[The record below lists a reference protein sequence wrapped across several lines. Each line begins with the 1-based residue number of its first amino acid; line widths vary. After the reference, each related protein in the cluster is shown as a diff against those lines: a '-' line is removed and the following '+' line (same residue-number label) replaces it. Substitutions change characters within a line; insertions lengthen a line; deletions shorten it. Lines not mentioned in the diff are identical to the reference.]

1 MFFNCHNHTMY
12 SNLRL
17 LDCII
22 KPQDLI
28 DRAIQLGLSGIAITD
43 HEALSAHME
52 VNKYAKK
59 IRETHPDFT
68 IALGNE
74 IYLTETRDKNQPYY
88 HFILIAKDAIGHKA
102 LRELSSIAW
111 YNSYFDRGME
121 RVPLLKSELQEVMKK
136 YKGHVMATTACMGG
150 ELSKRIVEYHIAK
163 EMNDPRIE
171 TIGNEIKRFI
181 DFCKNVFGDYDFYL
195 ECAPSSNKDQILVN
209 QYLLD
214 VANKFHIQLVA
225 GTDYHYLSE
234 ETRFAHK
241 AYLNSK
247 GGEREVDSFYEFA
260 RLMSEEEAKTLL
272 NLSFENWVVDEIF
285 RTTEIMRASVQW
297 YSLEKPQQIPEVK
310 VPKRTML
317 GWAIPNTLPNL
328 FRINMEGNEQEQH
341 WLDCCMNGLIQ
352 HGILEDTLLDTYM
365 ERLEVEADVIN
376 YIGNRLGTCLFAY
389 FNTFRH
395 YIDMFWDAG
404 SIVGPGRGSATGFLS
419 NYLLGITQLDP
430 IRWNLPYWRFLNKER
445 AELPDIDIDLA
456 PSKRPDIFMRIR
468 EERGELGLIQVAT
481 FGTEGSKSAV
491 LTACRGYRRFDEDG
505 IEMFPDGIDVDVAQ
519 YITSLIPQERGF
531 LWSIKEVVYGD
542 KEKGTCCVLYA
553 H

>member
-150 ELSKRIVEYHIAK
+150 ELSKLLTEYHINK
-163 EMNDPRIE
+163 EVSIPVDHIITKIE
-171 TIGNEIKRFI
+171 NFLN
-181 DFCKNVFGDYDFYL
+181 FCIEVFGRYDFYL

-225 GTDYHYLSE
+225 GTDSHYLSE

-272 NLSFENWVVDEIF
+272 NLSFEKWVVDEIF
-285 RTTEIMRASVQW
+285 RTPEIMRPSVQW
-297 YSLEKPQQIPEVK
+297 
-310 VPKRTML
+310 
-317 GWAIPNTLPNL
+317 
-328 FRINMEGNEQEQH
+328 
-341 WLDCCMNGLIQ
+341 
-352 HGILEDTLLDTYM
+352 
-365 ERLEVEADVIN
+365 
-376 YIGNRLGTCLFAY
+376 
-389 FNTFRH
+389 
-395 YIDMFWDAG
+395 
-404 SIVGPGRGSATGFLS
+404 
-419 NYLLGITQLDP
+419 
-430 IRWNLPYWRFLNKER
+430 
-445 AELPDIDIDLA
+445 
-456 PSKRPDIFMRIR
+456 
-468 EERGELGLIQVAT
+468 
-481 FGTEGSKSAV
+481 
-491 LTACRGYRRFDEDG
+491 
-505 IEMFPDGIDVDVAQ
+505 
-519 YITSLIPQERGF
+519 
-531 LWSIKEVVYGD
+531 
-542 KEKGTCCVLYA
+542 
-553 H
+553 